1 MDQRFVGNIVEIW
14 FLYFFG
20 SLIIAAR
27 IYCRTKLVGYSGYQL
42 DDYLVIA
49 VACMWTA
56 APAIGHVFVAVCEG
70 RHTSELSY
78 EDRKN
83 MPLERYDDWEYGS
96 QMFLFGLSGYFIILW
111 TLKFNML
118 CFYQRVVR
126 GLWVEKFIRPVM
138 GLVIVSAVAIIF
150 TLSLYCRPFQ
160 ALWQVWPDPGP
171 NCVPQN
177 IVFFVVILSFNLLTD
192 SCIML
197 IPAPVILG
205 IHTNRLQKAG
215 LILLFSLGFFCMF
228 AAILR
233 FVLVFH
239 LNDAGISAMWSM
251 REDFVGIVVGQLP
264 IITPMFKRKFWVS
277 IGYASDRSRNTY
289 DRYHRSGSHGQGHE
303 LGSGVHIQ
311 SGSRKAHDPYSLTQI
326 GVSRIASESEEEIVR
341 AEDNASKTGRYSPPS
356 LGNGIMVEHT
366 VDVESSPDRSRG
378 HNDPQTQIWFNVA

>member
-20 SLIIAAR
+20 SLAIAAR
-27 IYCRTKLVGYSGYQL
+27 IYCRTKLVGVKGYQL

-70 RHTSELSY
+70 RHTSELTY

-83 MPLERYDDWEYGS
+83 MPPERYDDWEYGS
-96 QMFLFGLSGYFIILW
+96 QIFLSGLSGYFIILW
-111 TLKFNML
+111 TLKLNML

-126 GLWVEKFIRPVM
+126 GLWVEKFIKPMM
-138 GLVIVSAVAIIF
+138 GLVLCSAVVIIF
-150 TLSLYCRPFQ
+150 TISLYCRPFQ

-171 NCVPQN
+171 RCVPQN
-177 IVFFVVILSFNLLTD
+177 VVFFVVILTFNIITD

-197 IPAPVILG
+197 IPAPVIIG
-205 IHTNRLQKAG
+205 VKTNRLQKAG

-239 LNDAGISAMWSM
+239 LKDAGISAMWSM

-264 IITPMFKRKFWVS
+264 LITPMFKRKFWVNA
-277 IGYASDRSRNTY
+277 GYASGKSRNTW
-289 DRYHRSGSHGQGHE
+289 DRYHNSASPGHE
-303 LGSGVHIQ
+303 LCSGPHIH
-311 SGSRKAHDPYSLTQI
+311 SGSRKPNDPYSLTQI
-326 GVSRIASESEEEIVR
+326 GVTRIWSESEEEIVR
-341 AEDNASKTGRYSPPS
+341 ADENSATNNRYNSPS
-356 LGNGIMVEHT
+356 RGAGIIVEHT
-366 VDVESSPDRSRG
+366 VDIERSSDRSMD
-378 HNDPQTQIWFNVA
+378 NTTDPQMKTWFNVA